1 MLTINLI
8 CFSSQCTS
16 APKAWRSYPTLSSW
30 TPNSKPQKNPS
41 QKDEKNDFSQQSI
54 HLPSKSLNPPPCPLP
69 PLPHSWAPVT
79 PRSSCP
85 WVCGHVSSVNT
96 SSFSEILFILQTPDY
111 LWQPIKKKSHPLEY
125 DKIIQYIF
133 QMFFVEFYSDIMVFV
148 VCVWVCICIFF

>member
-16 APKAWRSYPTLSSW
+16 APKARCSYPTLSSW
-30 TPNSKPQKNPS
+30 FQAT
-41 QKDEKNDFSQQSI
+41 EKS
-54 HLPSKSLNPPPCPLP
+54 LPKRWEKRLLTTIDLIALKESKSAPSRAPLP

-96 SSFSEILFILQTPDY
+96 SGFSEILFILQTPDY
-111 LWQPIKKKSHPLEY
+111 LWQPIKKKSQPLEY

-133 QMFFVEFYSDIMVFV
+133 KMFFVEFYSDIMVFV
-148 VCVWVCICIFF
+148 VCVRVCICIFF